1 MDRGVEKNED
11 EGGSSCCCCLWNLRI
26 YSMELL
32 KIVIII
38 DS

>member
-11 EGGSSCCCCLWNLRI
+11 EGGSCCCCLWNLRI